1 MDARRKL
8 VEDLGTYSSRLF
20 ERESPFY
27 ARLTRL
33 MAADVEAGGP
43 CWELLGPYAL
53 EPSTEYYPLRAL
65 AGVHRMALD
74 GSAPDLRSHYPSV
87 GGDGDVEAAWPAV
100 RGALAAHAPDVLA
113 DLRHPLQTNETSRCG
128 ALAGGFHV
136 IAGRTSLPVRALE
149 LGASAGLNLHF
160 DSYRYEG
167 GGLAA
172 GPADSPVRFVDY
184 WRGGTPPFD
193 TEVELAERRGC
204 DLDPIDA
211 STEEGRLSLLSYVM
225 PDELDRI
232 EMMRGALSIAARDPV
247 AVDRESADT
256 WVEGRLEEPAGG
268 NGHRRL
274 PLDLLDLPA
283 ARGDRA
289 DRRLDRGGGR
299 ARNRGGSALLAPL
312 RGEPER
318 DERHRA
324 AAAEL
329 AWRNGGT
336 ARPRRAPL
344 RADRLARPGRRLT
357 AACAVKSQP
366 TVC

>member
-1 MDARRKL
+1 MDPRRKL
-8 VEDLGTYSSRLF
+8 AEDLETYSRSLF

-33 MAADVEAGGP
+33 MAADVDAGGP

-100 RGALAAHAPDVLA
+100 RDALAAHAPDVLA

-136 IAGRTSLPVRALE
+136 IAGRASLPVRALE

-211 STEEGRLSLLSYVM
+211 STEDGRLSLLSYVM

-232 EMMRGALSIAARDPV
+232 EMMRGALSIGGRDPV

-256 WVEGRLEEPAGG
+256 WVERLLRSLPEGAATVVFHSIFWIYPPPYVTGRIAAAIEAAGERATKEAPLFWLRYEESPNEMSVIELRLRSWPGG
-268 NGHRRL
+268 TEE
-274 PLDLLDLPA
+274 LL
-283 ARGDRA
+283 ARGEHHYA
-289 DRRLDRGGGR
+289 PIEWLTGGG
-299 ARNRGGSALLAPL
+299 
-312 RGEPER
+312 
-318 DERHRA
+318 
-324 AAAEL
+324 
-329 AWRNGGT
+329 
-336 ARPRRAPL
+336 
-344 RADRLARPGRRLT
+344 
-357 AACAVKSQP
+357 
-366 TVC
+366 